1 MADAVVDSVTLLL
14 VPCPDCGRNVVTYVV
29 RRCQNGVERF
39 YKCRSHILSQP
50 ARGGCDFYRCPQAYA
65 ESLAAADQRKPSL
78 HWVWQLLVLVD
89 AINNG
94 HCWKETKNR
103 KFARMSKLRA
113 ANVHKASRVTA
124 YTAAKEYL
132 QEAG

>member
-1 MADAVVDSVTLLL
+1 MADAVADSVALLI
-14 VPCPDCGRNVVTYVV
+14 VRCPDCGMNVLTYVAH
-29 RRCQNGVERF
+29 RCQNGIERF
-39 YKCRSHILSQP
+39 YKCHSHIP

-94 HCWKETKNR
+94 HCRKETKNR
-103 KFARMSKLRA
+103 KMSKIRA

-124 YTAAKEYL
+124 YTAAKASRIFMTRMMKE
-132 QEAG
+132 